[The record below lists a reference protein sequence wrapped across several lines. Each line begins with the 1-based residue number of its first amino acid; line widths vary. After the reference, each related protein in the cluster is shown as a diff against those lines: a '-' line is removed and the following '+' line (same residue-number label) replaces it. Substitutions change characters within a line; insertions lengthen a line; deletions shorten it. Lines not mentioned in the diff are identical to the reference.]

1 MKPEVSSIVLSL
13 NGRDKE
19 KLFFVVH
26 TDENYVWLSDGKS
39 RKLSK
44 PKCKKVSH
52 VLLISDSAPQTAL
65 GIREKTIRNK
75 ELIKALAVFKAERE
89 IEKEGHTIGQR

>member
-1 MKPEVSSIVLSL
+1 MKPETSSIVLSL

-19 KLFFVVH
+19 KLFFIVD

-44 PKCKKVSH
+44 PKRKKAVH
-52 VLLISDSAPQTAL
+52 TLFVSDSSPETAS
-65 GIREKTIRNK
+65 GIKEKSIKDK
-75 ELIKALAVFKAERE
+75 ELIRALAVFKAARV
-89 IEKEGHTIGQR
+89 INKEGHTIGQG